1 MGVTL
6 PRAVNRTGVVL
17 RSATAVSTGTARACG
32 ERAAAPSVDQMPRA
46 STTMP
51 IRATTAPPRSHFRLI
66 IGNFRSGLI
75 WACPDA
81 PYSAE
86 WLVSHQF
93 GAALAP
99 YLAYKRY

>member
-6 PRAVNRTGVVL
+6 PRAVNRTGMVL

-32 ERAAAPSVDQMPRA
+32 ARAAAPSGGHLPR
-46 STTMP
+46 SSSKKP
-51 IRATTAPPRSHFRLI
+51 IRATSAPPRSHFRLI